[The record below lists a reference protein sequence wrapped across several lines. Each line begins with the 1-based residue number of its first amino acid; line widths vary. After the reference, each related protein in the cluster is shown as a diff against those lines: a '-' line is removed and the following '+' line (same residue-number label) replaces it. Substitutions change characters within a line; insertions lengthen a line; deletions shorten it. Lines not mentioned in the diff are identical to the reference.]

1 MDKVRCPS
9 CQVLVDAPPYGT
21 LTCYGGVLLLPAH
34 EGVEMVESKRCGGCG
49 EWISDHWGHDPG
61 CPVEALGAIYKP
73 RDE

>member
-1 MDKVRCPS
+1 M
-9 CQVLVDAPPYGT
+9 
-21 LTCYGGVLLLPAH
+21 PAH